1 MRLSQT
7 VAPLIAVLALL
18 AVGSNTGN
26 QQEIRDQKRGKLYTV
41 VSSRAAH
48 DGVPRIAVA
57 VDQDD
62 AVVLLLVDS
71 GGKISSA
78 TVLGQKVHLP
88 PTFACAGRIPAEQV
102 LLQLRSITDIQNNWK
117 VWVAVSVGVNPSPG
131 DTDDALGPTPTF
143 FYVFKQSAGSCAKTL
158 AKETYES
165 LEQLIIE
172 DINGDG
178 RDYIFAKYNS
188 GGMGY
193 NPWVDLWAVTRN
205 GNIEDIPLKAL
216 EVGLT
221 FKGKAD
227 ITIYNYQ
234 NHHASLMT
242 EEEIRGA
249 SGPTKIRKT
258 YEWDQSLGQYKLTA
272 KSKSKE
278 SPAP

>member
-7 VAPLIAVLALL
+7 VTPLISVLALL

-78 TVLGQKVHLP
+78 TVLGQKVHPP

-102 LLQLRSITDIQNNWK
+102 LLQLRSISDIRENWR
-117 VWVAVSVGVNPSPG
+117 VWVAVSVGATPSQG
-131 DTDDALGPTPTF
+131 DMDAFGPTLTF
-143 FYVFKQSAGSCAKTL
+143 FYIFKQSSGSCVETL
-158 AKETYES
+158 AKETYAS

-172 DINGDG
+172 DINDDG

-193 NPWVDLWAVTRN
+193 NPWADLWAVTRS
-205 GNIEDIPLKAL
+205 GNIEDVSLKAL
-216 EVGLT
+216 EAGLT
-221 FKGKAD
+221 FKGKVD
-227 ITIYNYQ
+227 ITIYDYQ
-234 NHHASLMT
+234 NHHAGLMT

-258 YEWDQSLGQYKLTA
+258 YEWDQSLGQYKMTA
-272 KSKSKE
+272 KSKSVE
-278 SPAP
+278 SPVP